1 MNQDGRISFEI
12 GQINEPGNG
21 MRLRSGR
28 IKSRRPNRN
37 DKRFLKL
44 FFKLIFYIIII
55 LFYNIINIEFLSQRI
70 SRRSTKRKHIS
81 DSNKLPYRIS
91 HILDQDHVPKEIQVE
106 NSWSDRDKSSNIY
119 LHVSFGSLL
128 KYRYKLNGR
137 L

>member
-44 FFKLIFYIIII
+44 FFI
-55 LFYNIINIEFLSQRI
+55 LFFLHYFFDNVINIGFLSQRI

-119 LHVSFGSLL
+119 LHVSFQSLL
-128 KYRYKLNGR
+128 S
-137 L
+137 